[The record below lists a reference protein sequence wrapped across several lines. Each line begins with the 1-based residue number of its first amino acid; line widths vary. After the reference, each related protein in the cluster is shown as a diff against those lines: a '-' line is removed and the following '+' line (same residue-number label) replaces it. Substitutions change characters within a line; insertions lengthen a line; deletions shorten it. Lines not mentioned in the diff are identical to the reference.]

1 MSVLSKSPSM
11 ASQDEEVFL
20 ESSTNEGATPVPI
33 RQSGSG
39 GIAALIRTTRQTGQ
53 LKDISKR
60 DRVST
65 SCSTSP
71 RAVQRMLSV
80 PNESSTPIAGVNARA
95 FSVSP
100 TNMTSRTTKCS
111 SMIIIPVH
119 RKTRDSNGIPP
130 EQDGPHTAASRDFN
144 RFSPV
149 SQAISQSSGISS
161 LGESP
166 PADDIILEAASAV
179 TTSPRQ
185 NDPGP
190 TRMSACSSDGSE
202 VETSRLSDSYQ
213 EELQSDKSSDKPLPK
228 PRVSKVETCDDLP
241 ESDVKS
247 AKSAVNC
254 QDPDFEDLKY
264 ENDVL
269 KHQISHLREQK
280 SDLESENQVLREH
293 LQSSDEIDS
302 PSSSPYHRRKSSP
315 AIAVPMASV
324 VNEPNRP
331 VSMATPEITPMSA
344 PPTTKP
350 IPIPR
355 FRKTRSATV
364 SGDSEVSP
372 RQQVPPL
379 SARHASVQDE
389 IFSVQVKPHS
399 NSPVPKP
406 RSMSKPII
414 NVISRSSPPPTIKQ
428 PPTVSSS
435 DREKATA
442 VKTLQALLPV
452 KVKQTKGDE
461 ECVDGKVEVRGS
473 DGLTRTERSLLQ
485 MQQLQDESSTD
496 QTTQTNSTPGKKVSH
511 PSISEESDQQP
522 PEKPSKNSSV
532 SSDSFSHTKKAPV
545 VTAAGGLTPVPKART
560 SIPQSLSTS
569 GVTRPPATQGAPTS
583 GVIRPPATQGAP
595 PTSGV
600 TRPPATQGAPSTSG
614 VTRPPATQGV
624 PPTSGVTRPPATQGA
639 PPTSVVTSPPATQG
653 APSTSGV
660 TRPPAT
666 QGVPPTSGFT
676 RPPATQGAPP
686 ASSVTRPPATQGAP
700 STSGVTR
707 PPATQGAPPTSS
719 VTRSPATQG
728 APPTSSV
735 TRPPATQGAPPTSGV
750 TRPPATQGAPPTSGV
765 TRPPATQ
772 GAPPTSGVTRPP
784 ATQGAPPTS
793 GVTRPPATQGAQSAS
808 GIKTSD
814 ANRRDPQTPSNSSKP
829 PSLDTSPADPPSK
842 KISPARPGVTQKK
855 IQIKSD
861 ASWIKRREAM
871 ESYDARTGITPSQ
884 TMPELASP
892 PRSISPTPP
901 RRPPAPYR
909 SHPIVSTPT
918 LFPGTS
924 YVAPPVA
931 SGRTSDPPSIV
942 RGRTGSISKTKKGEG
957 APTPR
962 RQSFTRST
970 SDDSISSKQSLK
982 VSVIAMFIY

>member
-1 MSVLSKSPSM
+1 MSVLSKSPSV

-100 TNMTSRTTKCS
+100 TNMTSRATKCS

-389 IFSVQVKPHS
+389 NFSVQAKPHS

-522 PEKPSKNSSV
+522 PEKPSRNSGV
-532 SSDSFSHTKKAPV
+532 SSDSFSHTKKAPVVTAAGGLTPVPKAPV

-569 GVTRPPATQGAPTS
+569 GVTRPPATQGAPPTS
-583 GVIRPPATQGAP
+583 GVTRPPATQGAPSTSDVTRPPATQGAP

-600 TRPPATQGAPSTSG
+600 TRPPATQGAPPTSG
-614 VTRPPATQGV
+614 VTRPPATQGAS
-624 PPTSGVTRPPATQGA
+624 PTSGVTRPPATQGA
-639 PPTSVVTSPPATQG
+639 PPS
-653 APSTSGV
+653 
-660 TRPPAT
+660 
-666 QGVPPTSGFT
+666 
-676 RPPATQGAPP
+676 
-686 ASSVTRPPATQGAP
+686 
-700 STSGVTR
+700 
-707 PPATQGAPPTSS
+707 
-719 VTRSPATQG
+719 
-728 APPTSSV
+728 
-735 TRPPATQGAPPTSGV
+735 SGV

-784 ATQGAPPTS
+784 ATQGAPATS
-793 GVTRPPATQGAQSAS
+793 GVTRPPATQGAPPTSGVTRLPATQGAPSASGVTRPPATQGAPPTSGVTRLPATQGVPSTSVVTRPPATQGAPSAS

-942 RGRTGSISKTKKGEG
+942 RGRAGSISKTKKGEG